1 VPIENAA
8 MEDRTVIEW
17 NKEDLDA
24 LRILKVDVLGL
35 GMLTCLR
42 RAFEL
47 MSRHYGLSYKATS
60 ELPPEEPEIYRMLSR
75 ADTIGVFQVESRAQ
89 MSMLPRLRPREFYDL
104 VVEVAIVR
112 PGPIQGNMV
121 HPYLKRRQGL
131 EEISYPSRSG
141 ATEAKNEL
149 EQILYKT
156 CGVPLFQEQAMK
168 IAIVAAEFTPAEAD
182 QLRRAMASFRHVGTL
197 EAFREKFVAK
207 MVKRGYQEE
216 FSVNCFNQIKG
227 FSDYGFPESHAAS
240 FALMVY
246 ASAWIKCRYPDIFTA
261 ALLNS
266 QPMGFYS
273 SAQLVRDAQEH
284 GVTVREP
291 DVNHSHWDCTL
302 EGDEVPA
309 CERLHARH
317 GEMRPDVR
325 STHAL
330 RLGLR
335 QIDGFVE
342 KDADKIR
349 DARDRPFTSVRDLW
363 LRTGLE
369 PSALRRLAEAD
380 AFRSLGLDRRAALW
394 AVKALRRVADK
405 DDLPLFARADLPA
418 LETPVALP
426 AMSLGRQVVEDYRHL
441 HLSLKTHPA
450 ALLRGALED
459 RRIVSNAQFAAMRD
473 GARARIAGLVLVRQ
487 HPGSAKS
494 IFMTLEDET
503 AAANVIVWPKIFE
516 AYRPIVMGARFVAV
530 SGRVQSESGVI
541 HLIAEKLEDL
551 TGLLRGLDDD
561 APETVMPRGR
571 NFH

>member
-1 VPIENAA
+1 
-8 MEDRTVIEW
+8 
-17 NKEDLDA
+17 
-24 LRILKVDVLGL
+24 
-35 GMLTCLR
+35 
-42 RAFEL
+42 
-47 MSRHYGLSYKATS
+47 
-60 ELPPEEPEIYRMLSR
+60 
-75 ADTIGVFQVESRAQ
+75 
-89 MSMLPRLRPREFYDL
+89 
-104 VVEVAIVR
+104 
-112 PGPIQGNMV
+112 
-121 HPYLKRRQGL
+121 
-131 EEISYPSRSG
+131 
-141 ATEAKNEL
+141 
-149 EQILYKT
+149 
-156 CGVPLFQEQAMK
+156 
-168 IAIVAAEFTPAEAD
+168 
-182 QLRRAMASFRHVGTL
+182 
-197 EAFREKFVAK
+197 
-207 MVKRGYQEE
+207 
-216 FSVNCFNQIKG
+216 
-227 FSDYGFPESHAAS
+227 
-240 FALMVY
+240 MVY
-246 ASAWIKCRYPDIFTA
+246 ASGWIKCYYPEIFTA

-273 SAQLVRDAQEH
+273 SSQLVRDAQEH
-284 GVTVREP
+284 GVDVRAP
-291 DVNHSHWDCTL
+291 DINHSDWNCSL
-302 EGDEVPA
+302 EAEEDA
-309 CERLHARH
+309 TDRLHPRH
-317 GEMRPDVR
+317 KTMRFDVR
-325 STHAL
+325 STYAL

-342 KDADKIR
+342 KDANKIR

-418 LETPVALP
+418 LETPVVLP

-459 RRIVSNAQFAAMRD
+459 RRIVPNAQFAAMRD

-541 HLIAEKLEDL
+541 HLIAETLEDL
-551 TGLLRGLDDD
+551 TSLLHRLDDD